1 MRDSFIFYKSFMDSI
16 EKIPQTKYK
25 YLLLESIIKVGL
37 FSEES
42 MEKLESFCV
51 ETEQKL
57 SKNYAVLAIFLS
69 IKPQLIANYKKYING
84 CKGAEKGALGG
95 APHGNKNAQ
104 KTTPKQPPMKM
115 NNVNVECRMKMNNVN
130 ENVNENDNV
139 TSIVPIEVKEKKE
152 TNNNSVIIS
161 KEKKVSNNFISPSL
175 EAIKEYIEENKY
187 PLNAEDF
194 YDFYSSKGWMV
205 GKNKMKDW
213 KAAVRMWSRRDR
225 DTGGNRNRNVL
236 NTPSP
241 YVYNGLA

>member
-1 MRDSFIFYKSFMDSI
+1 MEPKNSFLLYTEQKEVIDELSNEDAGELIKAIYAYAAGEEVNLRKDLHLVF
-16 EKIPQTKYK
+16 IPIRQQIDRNNAKYDDFK
-25 YLLLESIIKVGL
+25 KKQSENGKKGGRPVKNENPKNPKNPTL
-37 FSEES
+37 FSE
-42 MEKLESFCV
+42 
-51 ETEQKL
+51 TQKSL
-57 SKNYAVLAIFLS
+57 
-69 IKPQLIANYKKYING
+69 
-84 CKGAEKGALGG
+84 
-95 APHGNKNAQ
+95 
-104 KTTPKQPPMKM
+104 
-115 NNVNVECRMKMNNVN
+115 NVNVNVN
-130 ENVNENDNV
+130 DNVNVNANDNDNV

>member
-1 MRDSFIFYKSFMDSI
+1 MESKNSFLLYTEQKEIIDELSNEDAGELIKAIYAYAAGEEVNLRKDLYLVF
-16 EKIPQTKYK
+16 IPIRQQIDRNNAKYDEFK
-25 YLLLESIIKVGL
+25 KKQSENGKKGGRPVKNENPKNPKNPTL
-37 FSEES
+37 FSE
-42 MEKLESFCV
+42 
-51 ETEQKL
+51 TQKSL
-57 SKNYAVLAIFLS
+57 NV
-69 IKPQLIANYKKYING
+69 NDNV
-84 CKGAEKGALGG
+84 
-95 APHGNKNAQ
+95 ND
-104 KTTPKQPPMKM
+104 
-115 NNVNVECRMKMNNVN
+115 NVNVNV
-130 ENVNENDNV
+130 NDNV

-225 DTGGNRNRNVL
+225 DTGGNKNRNVS

>member
-1 MRDSFIFYKSFMDSI
+1 MDKKNSF
-16 EKIPQTKYK
+16 
-25 YLLLESIIKVGL
+25 LLY
-37 FSEES
+37 
-42 MEKLESFCV
+42 
-51 ETEQKL
+51 TEQKEVIDEL
-57 SKNYAVLAIFLS
+57 NNEEAGELIKAIYAYAAGEEVNLRKDLHLVFIPIRQQIDRNNAKYDDF
-69 IKPQLIANYKKYING
+69 KKKQSENG
-84 CKGAEKGALGG
+84 KKGGRPATNDK
-95 APHGNKNAQ
+95 NKNPKNPKNPTLFSKTQ
-104 KTTPKQPPMKM
+104 KSL
-115 NNVNVECRMKMNNVN
+115 NVNVNVN
-130 ENVNENDNV
+130 DNVNDNANDNANDNDNVNDNV

-194 YDFYSSKGWMV
+194 YDFYSAKGWMV

-225 DTGGNRNRNVL
+225 DTGGNKNRNVS